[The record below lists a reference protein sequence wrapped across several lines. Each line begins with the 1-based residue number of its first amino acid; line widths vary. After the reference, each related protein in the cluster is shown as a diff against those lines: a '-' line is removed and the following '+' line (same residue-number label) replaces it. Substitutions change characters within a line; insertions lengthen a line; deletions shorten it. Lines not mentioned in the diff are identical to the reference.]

1 MPSHL
6 DCDALDAIC
15 TETFS
20 TVPVTWQPFTDLESV
35 QISVTACIYIYY
47 LFLFLPSHLDCDALD
62 AICTETFSTVSV
74 TWQPFTDLESGI
86 VR

>member
-1 MPSHL
+1 M
-6 DCDALDAIC
+6 
-15 TETFS
+15 
-20 TVPVTWQPFTDLESV
+20 
-35 QISVTACIYIYY
+35 YIYL
-47 LFLFLPSHLDCDALD
+47 LFFSFLPSHLDCDALD